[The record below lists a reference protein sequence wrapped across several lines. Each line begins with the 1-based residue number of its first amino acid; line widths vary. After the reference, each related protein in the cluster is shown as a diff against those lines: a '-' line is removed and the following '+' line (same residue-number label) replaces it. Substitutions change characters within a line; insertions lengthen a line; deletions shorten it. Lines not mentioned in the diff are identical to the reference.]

1 VAQQVVPVRGDVDLV
16 DDLVARGLTR
26 RLTLSF
32 VAEKLGVHLL
42 FRGDL
47 IELDPELEAQLVE
60 LLLGVRLAQ
69 RGEQPVAV

>member
-1 VAQQVVPVRGDVDLV
+1 
-16 DDLVARGLTR
+16 
-26 RLTLSF
+26 LSF

-42 FRGDL
+42 LRGDL

>member
-1 VAQQVVPVRGDVDLV
+1 VAQQVVPVSGDVDLV
-16 DDLVARGLTR
+16 DDLVARGLAR
-26 RLTLSF
+26 RLAGF

-42 FRGDL
+42 LRGDL

>member
-42 FRGDL
+42 FRRDL